1 MDFADLQPLIQM
13 IAEQEERIVGHLREN
28 NKNINEKLME
38 IKDDVREV
46 KDHVKETN
54 GKVAEHVK
62 EIHELKL
69 VDNEIKSMIDK
80 GDNYCHYVQDSK
92 TRNARRNK
100 WIITTLIAL
109 LALLSG
115 TLYKNRQDKMVSLEL
130 IYQKTDSTF
139 VIPRMYLRQEGTNG
153 YSEVHELYI
162 DIEETIKK

>member
-1 MDFADLQPLIQM
+1 MDFEELKPLIQM
-13 IAEQEERIVGHLREN
+13 IAEQEERIVGHLHEN

-92 TRNARRNK
+92 TKNARRNK

-109 LALLSG
+109 LALLAG
-115 TLYKNRQDKMVSLEL
+115 TFYKDRKDGMVPLEL
-130 IYQKTDSTF
+130 IYQKTDSTYMM
-139 VIPRMYLRQEGTNG
+139 PRMYIRGANDESYL
-153 YSEVHELYI
+153 EVHELYL
-162 DIEETIKK
+162 DLKKSIEK